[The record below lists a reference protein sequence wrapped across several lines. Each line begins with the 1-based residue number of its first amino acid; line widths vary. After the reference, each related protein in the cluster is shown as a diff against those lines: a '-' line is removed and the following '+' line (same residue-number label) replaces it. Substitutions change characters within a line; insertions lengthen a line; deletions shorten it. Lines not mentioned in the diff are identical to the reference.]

1 VIIRRHAKVVGEA
14 LNRKIN
20 IESGSG
26 GNIMRK
32 KNILDWLNAMLSLVF
47 YIGLFGGIGYLLQ
60 AVIL

>member
-1 VIIRRHAKVVGEA
+1 VIIRRHAKIVGEA
-14 LNRKIN
+14 LNLKIN
-20 IESGSG
+20 LESGSG

-32 KNILDWLNAMLSLVF
+32 KNIFDWLNAMLSLVF

>member
-1 VIIRRHAKVVGEA
+1 MIIRRHAKIVGEA

-20 IESGSG
+20 LESGSG

>member
-1 VIIRRHAKVVGEA
+1 MLKRRHAKIVGEA

-20 IESGSG
+20 LESGSG

-32 KNILDWLNAMLSLVF
+32 KNIFDWLNAMLSLVF

>member
-1 VIIRRHAKVVGEA
+1 MIIRRYAKIVGEA
-14 LNRKIN
+14 LNLKIN
-20 IESGSG
+20 LESGSG

-32 KNILDWLNAMLSLVF
+32 KNIFDWLNAMLSLVF

>member
-1 VIIRRHAKVVGEA
+1 MIIRRHAKIVEEA
-14 LNRKIN
+14 LNGKIN
-20 IESGSG
+20 LESGSG

>member
-1 VIIRRHAKVVGEA
+1 VIIRRYAKIVGEA
-14 LNRKIN
+14 LNLKIN
-20 IESGSG
+20 LESGSG

-32 KNILDWLNAMLSLVF
+32 KNIFDWLNAMLSLVF

>member
-1 VIIRRHAKVVGEA
+1 VIIRRHAKIVGEA

-20 IESGSG
+20 LESGSG

>member
-1 VIIRRHAKVVGEA
+1 MIIRRHAKIVGEA

-20 IESGSG
+20 LELGSG